1 MCHQAISCKGIP
13 RVIQVHNGRN
23 FDDLTALTTINTRK
37 LPSQDRKEQSDVLF
51 RIQLVN
57 ATFGVSK
64 NKALSFNP
72 RSTDFHHDI
81 LIQYLEY

>member
-1 MCHQAISCKGIP
+1 MSHQVISCKGIP
-13 RVIQVHNGRN
+13 RVIQVHIGRN
-23 FDDLTALTTINTRK
+23 FDDLNALTTINTRK
-37 LPSQDRKEQSDVLF
+37 PPSQDRKEQSDVLL

-72 RSTDFHHDI
+72 RSIDFHHDI
-81 LIQYLEY
+81 HIQYLEY